1 MIPDPK
7 KKMMDSVRDDN
18 NSLSSITPHQLRSL
32 SEQRLKIRRL
42 K

>member
-1 MIPDPK
+1 MIPEPK
-7 KKMMDSVRDDN
+7 KNMMEFVRDDN
-18 NSLSSITPHQLRSL
+18 NSLSPMTPHQLRTL